1 MSNNNPTNP
10 PLFSSVDFPDVHAA
24 IPPRGA
30 LLAASQEAQVLFLV
44 MQAAV
49 KVVGRDAAFD
59 IWDEAAELSA
69 FSYGRRYRSAWVDAR
84 AAFGNHAPNAIDRT
98 EP

>member
-1 MSNNNPTNP
+1 MRNTNK
-10 PLFSSVDFPDVHAA
+10 PLFTQIDFDDPV
-24 IPPRGA
+24 PSLEE
-30 LLAASQEAQVLFLV
+30 LLQERQAAQVLLLV

-69 FSYGRRYRSAWVDAR
+69 FSYGRKYRRAWCSAR
-84 AAFGNHAPNAIDRT
+84 APFGNHAPNAIDKRR
-98 EP
+98 P